1 MRKASELP
9 LHLALRPFTLAQ
21 AHQARLSARRIRSA
35 DLWKPSRGIRVPQT
49 VDCELLDHCRP
60 YTALTGNG
68 VISHVTAAKIHGF
81 YLPSRFQERHVI
93 DLSRPSGSPPPR
105 RRNVCGHRLNLDWSD
120 IDDIGGVPVTS
131 AARTFLDIAPL
142 LTIDELVVVGDQLVC
157 CHQRNNGRIK
167 IAMVELSVLQAYL
180 ARHTGSR
187 GVTKLKAAMELV
199 RVGVDSAPETRL
211 RLTLTRSGL
220 PEFQPNYKIM
230 DDAGNPLV
238 EPDLACPEYKTCTEY
253 DGLHHDS
260 PEQQAKDRD
269 RDFIT
274 QSVGWHQVVLRRE
287 DLRNG
292 GHIAVTKVARMLV
305 RGGWADPQNLA
316 HRSLL
321 GTLNVR
327 KDFS

>member
-1 MRKASELP
+1 MRKPSELP

-21 AHQARLSARRIRSA
+21 AHHARLSARRIRSA
-35 DLWKPSRGIRVPQT
+35 DLLKPSRGIRVPQT

-60 YTALTGNG
+60 YTALTGDG
-68 VISHVTAAKIHGF
+68 VISHITAAKIHGL
-81 YLPSRFQERHVI
+81 YLPSRFQERQLL
-93 DLSRPSGSPPPR
+93 DLSRPNGSPPPR
-105 RRNVCGHRLNLDWSD
+105 RRHVSGHRLKLERTD
-120 IDDIGGVPVTS
+120 IDEFGGVPVTS

-142 LTIDELVVVGDQLVC
+142 LTVDELVVVGDQIVC
-157 CHQRNNGRIK
+157 CHQRNNGRVR
-167 IAMVELSVLQAYL
+167 IATVELNVLQAYL
-180 ARHTGSR
+180 AQHTGAR
-187 GVTKLKAAMELV
+187 GYAKLRAAMELV

-211 RLTLTRSGL
+211 RLTINRSGL

-230 DDAGNPLV
+230 DDAGHPLV
-238 EPDLACPEYKTCTEY
+238 EPDLACPKYKTCAEY

-274 QSVGWHQVVLRRE
+274 QSLGWHQVVLRRE
-287 DLRNG
+287 DMRNG
-292 GHIAVTKVARMLV
+292 GLIAVTKLARMLV
-305 RGGWADPQNLA
+305 RGGWPDPQNLA
-316 HRSLL
+316 NRSLL